1 MRCDRAESKK
11 ASLSI
16 LAAVQ
21 QGSEE
26 MQMKFSSLVVFLGVV
41 WTL

>member
-11 ASLSI
+11 ASLPI
-16 LAAVQ
+16 LAVQ

-26 MQMKFSSLVVFLGVV
+26 MQMKFPSLVVFLGVV